1 MVFAS
6 LLVSRGWLFALL
18 LSISAISPA
27 AVEAASDREPGKFWV
42 FVGTYTNGKSKG
54 IYRMVFDPASG
65 KLSEPTLAAEASNP
79 SFLAIHP
86 TGKYLY
92 AVNEGPGS
100 GKGGGITSYALD
112 TKTGSLT
119 KLNQESTVG
128 DGPCH
133 LVVDATG
140 KNALVANYGGG
151 SVAVLPIGPDGKL
164 GPASDFIQHVGKV
177 FDPRRQGTPHAHSIN
192 LDKENRFAVVA
203 DLGLDRV
210 FVYKF
215 DPIRGK
221 LTPNDPP
228 STKVKDRSGPRHFAF
243 HPDGKHA
250 YVINEID
257 CTVTAFDYDADHGT
271 LTALQTVPTM
281 PIPVLSRHST
291 AEVVVHPSGRFLYG
305 SNRGHDSLAVYSIE
319 PGTGRLKLVENESTQ
334 GKTPRNFAVDP
345 TGSYVLAENMGSDTI
360 VVFKVDH
367 ETGALDPTG
376 QIVQVPAA
384 CCVKFVPI
392 SK

>member
-1 MVFAS
+1 MLS
-6 LLVSRGWLFALL
+6 LGCAEEH
-18 LSISAISPA
+18 A
-27 AVEAASDREPGKFWV
+27 AAGQKFWV
-42 FVGTYTNGKSKG
+42 FVGTYTDGKSKG
-54 IYRMVFDPASG
+54 IYRMELDSATG
-65 KLSEPTLAAEASNP
+65 TLTEPTLAAAASNP

-86 TGKYLY
+86 SGKYLY
-92 AVNEGPGS
+92 AVNEGPGPAG
-100 GKGGGITSYALD
+100 GKGGGVTAFALD
-112 TKTGSLT
+112 AKTGELT
-119 KLNQESTVG
+119 KLNQESTIG

-140 KNALVANYGGG
+140 KNVLVANYGGG

-164 GPASDFIQHVGKV
+164 GPASDFIQHKGEV
-177 FDPRRQGTPHAHSIN
+177 FDPERQGAPHAHSIN
-192 LDKENRFAVVA
+192 LDKANRYAVVA

-210 FVYKF
+210 FVYNF
-215 DPIRGK
+215 DPVHGK

-228 STKVKDRSGPRHFAF
+228 STKLKDRSGPRHFAF

-271 LTALQTVPTM
+271 LTAVQSIPTM
-281 PIPVLSRHST
+281 PVAVEPQHST
-291 AEVVVHPSGRFLYG
+291 AEVVVHPSGKFLYG

-319 PGTGRLKLVENESTQ
+319 PATGHLTLVEFRPTR

-345 TGSYVLAENMGSDTI
+345 TGSYVLAENMGSDNI
-360 VVFKVDH
+360 VVFKVDPA
-367 ETGALDPTG
+367 TGALAPTG
-376 QIVQVPAA
+376 QTIEIPAA

-392 SK
+392 AEPGPAPKS